1 MKTKIKNKNQLNIAT
16 MTLTVYDMTDNN
28 INLSVLSLNI
38 NGMSEDKKRCKL
50 FEILTNKY
58 INIILLQEMHSKDK
72 LISKWGK
79 EWLGKSFWNSGK
91 LTQFSGVAMLL
102 KKDLNIKISTT
113 LKDKE
118 GRILSLNFLY
128 QIINIYA
135 PTRNSEKY
143 KFYQHLKN
151 YIDPK

>member
-1 MKTKIKNKNQLNIAT
+1 
-16 MTLTVYDMTDNN
+16 MTDNN

-38 NGMSEDKKRCKL
+38 NGMSEDKKRYKL

-72 LISKWGK
+72 LISKWEK

-128 QIINIYA
+128 
-135 PTRNSEKY
+135 
-143 KFYQHLKN
+143 
-151 YIDPK
+151 